1 MDTSRIKI
9 NLHESRN
16 ENQKAHKKKKNW
28 LRHIQQAWFAA
39 AVCLDR
45 FGNNWKSSEKTLF
58 QVPCLSNLII
68 IKFQFKADTLSDTL
82 SEMYEKYNL
91 ISFVMNYCSVLSY

>member
-1 MDTSRIKI
+1 M
-9 NLHESRN
+9 
-16 ENQKAHKKKKNW
+16 
-28 LRHIQQAWFAA
+28 QQWWFAA

-82 SEMYEKYNL
+82 SQMYEKYNL
-91 ISFVMNYCSVLSY
+91 ISFVMNYCWVLSYWALALIEIDQTWEIKNQGRHGGSL